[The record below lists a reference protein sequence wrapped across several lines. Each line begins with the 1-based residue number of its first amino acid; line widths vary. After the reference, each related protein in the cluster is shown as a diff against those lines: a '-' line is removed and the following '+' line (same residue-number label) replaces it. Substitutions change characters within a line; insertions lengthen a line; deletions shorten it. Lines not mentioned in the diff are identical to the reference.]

1 MRWNALHALFLSYL
15 LPPQLVNDMACGLL
29 KYSNIRIIHIHS
41 CHSGLT
47 VLCNPA
53 QLLAPHRVHIETVI
67 SFGVE

>member
-29 KYSNIRIIHIHS
+29 KYSNIRIIHS

-47 VLCNPA
+47 VLLYNPA
-53 QLLAPHRVHIETVI
+53 QLLAPVQ
-67 SFGVE
+67 SAY